1 MRIAIF
7 GAGGIGGYL
16 GGRLSQAGEEV
27 VLIARGEHLRAI
39 REHGLRVD
47 SIKGDFVAAPALA
60 TDSPTEAG
68 TVDAVILGVKAWQVV
83 DAAKAMRPMIG
94 PETFVVPMQNGVE
107 APAQLASVL
116 GEKAVVV
123 GLGGLISYIV
133 GPGHILHAGGD
144 PYVSFGESDDSA
156 SERTERLLQAFQNAG
171 IKANIPSNIHA
182 ALWGKLAFMAPSSGV
197 GSISRATS
205 GQWRSVP
212 GLWEMAQQEDD
223 QQTRLEVARDIKPLQ
238 STVEKVEL
246 ASLLKGEDDPCD
258 CFFSI
263 HAGAGG
269 TESCDW
275 AEMLLRMYLRYFE
288 RNNYQVEEI
297 SQTLGE
303 EAGIR
308 SITLRVKGSYA
319 FGYLSCETGVHRLV
333 RISPFDSAKRRHT
346 SFTAVDVIPDHGDRE
361 DIEILPEEIEM
372 GNSGKE
378 AWDNFLLAMKGGGK

>member
-16 GGRLSQAGEEV
+16 GGRLSQAGEDV

-60 TDSPTEAG
+60 TDNPTEAG
-68 TVDAVILGVKAWQVV
+68 PVDVVILGVKAWQVV

-116 GEKAVVV
+116 GERTVVV

-144 PYVSFGESDDSA
+144 PYVSFGEADDSA

-182 ALWGKLAFMAPSSGV
+182 ALWGKLAFMAPGSGV

-212 GLWEMAQQEDD
+212 GLWEMAQQVAKEVLAVAAGKGIDMPDD
-223 QQTRLEVARDIKPLQ
+223 ALASVISRLEGSPPDSTSSMQRDLMEGRP
-238 STVEKVEL
+238 SEL
-246 ASLLKGEDDPCD
+246 EVQNGGVVRLGLEAGVPTPVNAFIYHSLLPQEMKARGE
-258 CFFSI
+258 I
-263 HAGAGG
+263 
-269 TESCDW
+269 
-275 AEMLLRMYLRYFE
+275 
-288 RNNYQVEEI
+288 Q
-297 SQTLGE
+297 
-303 EAGIR
+303 
-308 SITLRVKGSYA
+308 
-319 FGYLSCETGVHRLV
+319 
-333 RISPFDSAKRRHT
+333 
-346 SFTAVDVIPDHGDRE
+346 
-361 DIEILPEEIEM
+361 PEESE
-372 GNSGKE
+372 
-378 AWDNFLLAMKGGGK
+378 